1 MSYNS
6 LKQVYFN
13 MYYLPHDSLKGT
25 ILNPVAESNN
35 NTNDEKHKTRFALRV
50 EG

>member
-1 MSYNS
+1 MSHNS

-13 MYYLPHDSLKGT
+13 MYYLPHDSLKRT

-35 NTNDEKHKTRFALRV
+35 NTNDEKNTTGFAFRV